1 MKRVICLLT
10 MVTLLLTSLGSV
22 VSAEWAKPD
31 KVYRYSKSLEYKDFL
46 ALDTYAE
53 DKDENKTSGAC
64 KVTSVYQQGEKA
76 SELCKTL
83 ANNAQNGEE
92 IVAFELELNEG
103 FSAPVEVWLQ
113 STGSTLFPVGG
124 GFTYYIGKDYRVF
137 RYNDG
142 TFEAIT
148 PKTERKHELVFKVET
163 GGVYVVY
170 FNPNVYSYKYY
181 LEEPTGH
188 TPDDDMTPY
197 ASYSD
202 CNHDDAL
209 QVPTDP
215 TKKDSVFIG
224 WKVSSGTGYSPVAVK
239 INDEI
244 AAVKPDYGLRASSY
258 QYYYANWCPL
268 TLAKDDVIELTP
280 WGAQIKNATIDASKG
295 KILMTDIY
303 ESEEYFVTGK
313 VKFDENGKISVPV
326 GETVKIVN
334 NDANIFLQKKT
345 VSTSDDGFKMTI
357 KNKTTN
363 KSTDIDFDF
372 ESIYDGDV
380 MFRLNILNVPTT
392 ADLSVSY

>member
-31 KVYRYSKSLEYKDFL
+31 KVYRYSKTFEYKDFL
-46 ALDTYAE
+46 ALDTYAIYNE
-53 DKDENKTSGAC
+53 GEKTSGAC
-64 KVTSVYQQGEKA
+64 KVTSVYQQGEEA
-76 SELCKTL
+76 SELCKAL

-103 FSAPVEVWLQ
+103 FDTSVEVWLQ

-137 RYNDG
+137 RYNNG
-142 TFEAIT
+142 NFESIT
-148 PKTERKHELVFKVET
+148 PKKAKTHELVFTVET
-163 GGVYVVY
+163 DGVYVVY

-181 LEEPTGH
+181 LEEPQGY

-202 CNHDDAL
+202 CNHDDVL
-209 QVPTDP
+209 QVPAEP
-215 TKKDSVFIG
+215 TKDGSVFIG

-244 AAVKPDYGLRASSY
+244 AAVKPNYGLRASSY
-258 QYYYANWCPL
+258 RYYYANWCPL
-268 TLAKDDVIELTP
+268 TLSEDDVIELTP

-295 KILMTDIY
+295 KLLMTDIY

-313 VKFDENGKISVPV
+313 VTFDENGKISVPV

-334 NDANIFLQKKT
+334 EDANIFLQKKT
-345 VSTSDDGFKMTI
+345 VSTSDDGFTMTI
-357 KNKTTN
+357 KNNTTN
-363 KSTDIDFDF
+363 KSTNIDFDF
-372 ESIYDGDV
+372 DSIYDGDV